1 MGALIAFLISKKHAN
16 VDLECKGCSLHA
28 DDKSSSS
35 EEEPIVHKTFAMK
48 EKSGQ
53 RNGND

>member
-35 EEEPIVHKTFAMK
+35 EEEPVVHQIVAMK

-53 RNGND
+53 INGND